1 MALLSLCSW
10 LVWIQSGTLLSEG
23 TLLQQNKEHL
33 DSVKCLKVLIRAPPL
48 PSLAASPYL
57 WSHSKKKKG
66 RQVARHIPARFSSH
80 LLALLTPQSSPEA
93 TGGGWG
99 FGYICVQWKMFGT
112 HLADAGGSGLTF
124 FPYHPK
130 SYSNTAPIKTFPF
143 QHKKERTW
151 FKSFR
156 CPIFTPHKPFN
167 IFRSIHNNE
176 MCTF

>member
-23 TLLQQNKEHL
+23 RLLQQNKEHL
-33 DSVKCLKVLIRAPPL
+33 DSVKCLKVLIRAPL

-66 RQVARHIPARFSSH
+66 QTGTFLLGSAHICWFSRHHRAALKPLEEAEA
-80 LLALLTPQSSPEA
+80 LATSVFNGRCLGHKS
-93 TGGGWG
+93 
-99 FGYICVQWKMFGT
+99 
-112 HLADAGGSGLTF
+112 ADAGGSGLTF

-143 QHKKERTW
+143 QHNKDRTR

-156 CPIFTPHKPFN
+156 CPIFTPPKLFN